1 MLRVTVTEPG
11 ASARISRFNQTN
23 ITIGREVNNDVV
35 LREPFVSAHHGR
47 VQLADGTVLY
57 EDLLST
63 NGSLV
68 RRNDTL
74 LRVDGRFLHRIH
86 LERGDE
92 LLFGPPNQP
101 IVLNVVYAPPNEQP
115 LSCVAPV
122 HFAWDGWPR

>member
-1 MLRVTVTEPG
+1 MIRVTVTEPG
-11 ASARISRFNQTN
+11 LSARISRFNQSN
-23 ITIGREVNNDVV
+23 ITIGRNVENDVV

-47 VQLADGTVLY
+47 VQIADGTVVY

-68 RRNDTL
+68 RRNGTL

-92 LLFGPPNQP
+92 LLFGPVSQP
-101 IVLNVVYAPPNEQP
+101 IVLSVVYTPPNETP
-115 LSCVAPV
+115 LSPASPV
-122 HFAWDGWPR
+122 RVAWDGWPR